1 MTVWSGKSH
10 STSKVGDGGVMLH
23 PNTRMLE
30 SVPGAKFGKPT
41 SLMSMVISDPG
52 GSLGVSVLSDMVMK
66 TACVISIITLIQG
79 ASTYYVD
86 AP

>member
-30 SVPGAKFGKPT
+30 SVPGAKFVKPT
-41 SLMSMVISDPG
+41 SLISMVISDPG
-52 GSLGVSVLSDMVMK
+52 GFRCYL
-66 TACVISIITLIQG
+66 TW
-79 ASTYYVD
+79 
-86 AP
+86 